1 MTRPPTSLGPDY
13 FERMFQDT
21 ADPWELETSAYERA
35 KYDHTI
41 AALHGRTYARALEI
55 GCAKG
60 VLTERLAAQCH
71 ALLAVDISQ
80 TALEAAR
87 TRLAQRDHVVF
98 ERMAFPQQTPAASR
112 VDLIVFSEVVYY
124 WSDADIVQAADW
136 IAGNLATGG
145 DLLLVHWTGETDY
158 PQSGDDAV
166 AKLEHALGAAVGV
179 VTQERCPDYR
189 LDLWRAPA

>member
-21 ADPWELETSAYERA
+21 ADPWDLETSAYERA

-41 AALHGRTYARALEI
+41 AALHGRTYVRALEI

-60 VLTERLAAQCH
+60 VLTERLAAQCL

-80 TALEAAR
+80 TALKAAR
-87 TRLAQRDHVVF
+87 TRLAQHDHVVF
-98 ERMAFPQQTPAASR
+98 ERMAFPQQTPASPR
-112 VDLIVFSEVVYY
+112 VDLIVLSEVVYY
-124 WSDADIVQAADW
+124 WSDADIIEAADW
-136 IAGNLATGG
+136 IAGNLAIGG

-166 AKLEHALGAAVGV
+166 AKLEHALGAAVVV

-189 LDLWRAPA
+189 LDLWRPPA